1 MAPVLEGRLLFVV
14 DVASGICYYFVP
26 LSNV

>member
-1 MAPVLEGRLLFVV
+1 MAPVLEGRLRFVV
-14 DVASGICYYFVP
+14 DVVSGLCYYFVP